1 MDTYAN
7 TLLIAIPVFFISVL
21 LEALY
26 GNWIKDQKHNFMD
39 TISSLS
45 SGITN
50 LSWDVLGIAFFLFT
64 YENVYQYIMIF
75 NIELDS
81 LTTSNQVSLYI
92 VAFICIDFAS
102 YCHHYLKHSV
112 NLFWNQHI
120 IHHSSEEF
128 NLACALRQSVT
139 NNFGVNALFLIP
151 AALCGVPPEVVQIIL
166 PLHLFAQFWY
176 HTRHIGKLGFLEYII
191 VTPSQHRVHH
201 AINPEYIDKNLG
213 AIFCF
218 WDRAFGTFQEELDE
232 VPCVFGTLK
241 PVRTWNPVLINFIHL
256 WGLTQDAWNTRKW
269 NDKLKLWFM
278 PTGWRPSDV
287 SLKFPKQIV
296 TDVYNQKKYSP
307 QYTFKHKLMTVFQ
320 FMCINIM
327 SFLFLYN
334 FSDIDLFSQI
344 AYVFL
349 IFSTIFGFTSMMDG
363 YKWGFVFEIS
373 RSLIG
378 LIIIIYF
385 SQNIMLEKDL
395 YFTLG
400 FGFYFLVTFLI
411 TILIGPSLPKR
422 VLLQ

>member
-7 TLLIAIPVFFISVL
+7 MLLIAIPIFFVSVL

-50 LSWDVLGIAFFLFT
+50 LLYDLLGLGIIIVSYSFL
-64 YENVYQYIMIF
+64 YEYVMIF
-75 NIELDS
+75 SIQESVL
-81 LTTSNQVSLYI
+81 LYI

-112 NLFWNQHI
+112 NIFWNQHV

-128 NLACALRQSVT
+128 NLACALRQSIT
-139 NNFGVNALFLIP
+139 NNLGVGILFLLP
-151 AALCGVPPEVVQIIL
+151 AALCGVPPKVISIIA
-166 PLHLFAQFWY
+166 PLHLFGQFWY

-213 AIFCF
+213 AIFCV

-256 WGLTQDAWNTRKW
+256 WGLIQDAWNTRNW

-278 PTGWRPSDV
+278 PTGWRPNDV
-287 SLKFPKQIV
+287 SQKFPRHIV
-296 TDVYNQKKYSP
+296 TDVYDQKKYSP
-307 QYTFKHKLMTVFQ
+307 QYGFKHKLMTIFQ

-334 FSDIDLFSQI
+334 FSDLDLFSRT
-344 AYVFL
+344 AYMIL

-363 YKWGFVFEIS
+363 YKWGFIFEII
-373 RSLIG
+373 RSLAG
-378 LIIIIYF
+378 LLIIIYLFEQILIENGIYF
-385 SQNIMLEKDL
+385 ILGFML
-395 YFTLG
+395 YFII
-400 FGFYFLVTFLI
+400 TFLI
-411 TILIGPSLPKR
+411 TIVIGPTLPKR
-422 VLLQ
+422 LLSYQ

>member
-7 TLLIAIPVFFISVL
+7 MLLIAIPIFFVLVL

-26 GNWIKDQKHNFMD
+26 GNWINDQKHNFMD

-50 LSWDVLGIAFFLFT
+50 LLYDLLGLGIIIVSYSFL
-64 YENVYQYIMIF
+64 YEYLMIF
-75 NIELDS
+75 SIEESIL
-81 LTTSNQVSLYI
+81 LYF

-112 NLFWNQHI
+112 NVFWNQHV

-128 NLACALRQSVT
+128 NLACALRQSIT
-139 NNFGVNALFLIP
+139 NNLGVGILFLLP
-151 AALCGVPPEVVQIIL
+151 AALCGVPPKVISIIA
-166 PLHLFAQFWY
+166 PLHLFGQFWY

-213 AIFCF
+213 AIFCV
-218 WDRAFGTFQEELDE
+218 WDRAFGTFQEELEE

-256 WGLTQDAWNTRKW
+256 WGLIQDAWNTKNW

-278 PTGWRPSDV
+278 PTGWRPNDV
-287 SLKFPKQIV
+287 SIKFPRQTV
-296 TDVYNQKKYSP
+296 TDVYSQKKYSP
-307 QYTFKHKLMTVFQ
+307 KYNFKHKLMTIFQ
-320 FMCINIM
+320 FICINIM

-334 FSDIDLFSQI
+334 FSDLDLFSRT
-344 AYVFL
+344 AYMIL

-363 YKWGFVFEIS
+363 YKWGLIFEII
-373 RSLIG
+373 RSLVGLG
-378 LIIIIYF
+378 LI
-385 SQNIMLEKDL
+385 L
-395 YFTLG
+395 YFFEQLLLENSIYIILG
-400 FGFYFLVTFLI
+400 FGLYFIITFLI
-411 TILIGPSLPKR
+411 TTVVGSSLPKR
-422 VLLQ
+422 LLSYQ

>member
-7 TLLIAIPVFFISVL
+7 MLLIAIPIFFVSVL

-50 LSWDVLGIAFFLFT
+50 LLYDLLGLGIIIVSYSFL
-64 YENVYQYIMIF
+64 YEYVMIF
-75 NIELDS
+75 SIQESVL
-81 LTTSNQVSLYI
+81 LYI

-112 NLFWNQHI
+112 NIFWNQHV

-128 NLACALRQSVT
+128 NLACALRQSIT
-139 NNFGVNALFLIP
+139 NNLGVGILFLLP
-151 AALCGVPPEVVQIIL
+151 AALCGVPPKVISIIA
-166 PLHLFAQFWY
+166 PLHLFGQFWY

-213 AIFCF
+213 AIFCV

-256 WGLTQDAWNTRKW
+256 WGLIQDAWNTRNW

-278 PTGWRPSDV
+278 PTGWRPDDV
-287 SLKFPKQIV
+287 SKKIPRHIV
-296 TDVYNQKKYSP
+296 TDVYDQKKYSP
-307 QYTFKHKLMTVFQ
+307 QYSLKHKLMTIFQ

-334 FSDIDLFSQI
+334 FSDLDLFSRT
-344 AYVFL
+344 AYMIL

-363 YKWGFVFEIS
+363 YKWGFIFEII
-373 RSLIG
+373 RSLAG
-378 LIIIIYF
+378 LAIILYLFEQLLIENGIYF
-385 SQNIMLEKDL
+385 ILGFVL
-395 YFTLG
+395 YFII
-400 FGFYFLVTFLI
+400 TFLI
-411 TILIGPSLPKR
+411 TIVIGPSLPKR
-422 VLLQ
+422 LLSDQ

>member
-7 TLLIAIPVFFISVL
+7 MLLIALPIFFVSVL

-26 GNWIKDQKHNFMD
+26 GNWIKDQKHKFMD

-50 LSWDVLGIAFFLFT
+50 LLYDLLGLGIIIVSYSFL
-64 YENVYQYIMIF
+64 YEYLMIF
-75 NIELDS
+75 SIQESIL
-81 LTTSNQVSLYI
+81 LYL

-112 NLFWNQHI
+112 NIFWNQHV

-128 NLACALRQSVT
+128 NLACALRQSIT
-139 NNFGVNALFLIP
+139 NNFGVGILFLLP
-151 AALCGVPPEVVQIIL
+151 AALCGIPPKVISIIA
-166 PLHLFAQFWY
+166 PLHLFGQFWY

-213 AIFCF
+213 AIFCV

-256 WGLTQDAWNTRKW
+256 WGLIQDAWNTRKW
-269 NDKLKLWFM
+269 DNKLRLWFM
-278 PTGWRPSDV
+278 PTGWRPGDV
-287 SLKFPKQIV
+287 SLKFPRQTV

-307 QYTFKHKLMTVFQ
+307 EYDWRHKLMAVFQ
-320 FMCINIM
+320 LICIDIIVFM
-327 SFLFLYN
+327 FLYN
-334 FSDIDLFSQI
+334 FGDLNLFSKTSYMI
-344 AYVFL
+344 L

-363 YKWGFVFEIS
+363 YKWGLIFEII
-373 RSLIG
+373 RSLFG
-378 LIIIIYF
+378 LLIILYFFEQLILENSIYF
-385 SQNIMLEKDL
+385 I
-395 YFTLG
+395 LG
-400 FGFYFLVTFLI
+400 FGLYFIVNFLI
-411 TILIGPSLPKR
+411 TAFIGPSLPKR
-422 VLLQ
+422 ELSH

>member
-7 TLLIAIPVFFISVL
+7 TLLIAIPIFFISVL

-64 YENVYQYIMIF
+64 YEKVYQYIMIF

-81 LTTSNQVSLYI
+81 LTTLNQVLLYI

-373 RSLIG
+373 RSIIG
-378 LIIIIYF
+378 LIIIIYL
-385 SQNIMLEKDL
+385 SQNIMLGKDL

-422 VLLQ
+422 VLIH